1 MDRVRTSR
9 KHKVKETR
17 KTTGENAGWRSLEV
31 HNYWTAHLLI
41 LVLLLLSF
49 WQHLNHAKLNSIK
62 MTTKKEEVCKRRIV
76 VESNVVTRNYYASQN
91 AQPRWNRT
99 NILLNWYRGFF
110 LLWSGDKTYHSSAS
124 SAVKKNEGS
133 WVSLSLSPCLCAGT
147 LCPFSV
153 VFILV
158 AALNLVPTELLA
170 RI

>member
-41 LVLLLLSF
+41 LVLLLLLSF

-133 WVSLSLSPCLCAGT
+133 WVSLSLSLSMS
-147 LCPFSV
+147 LRRHFVS
-153 VFILV
+153 L
-158 AALNLVPTELLA
+158 
-170 RI
+170 